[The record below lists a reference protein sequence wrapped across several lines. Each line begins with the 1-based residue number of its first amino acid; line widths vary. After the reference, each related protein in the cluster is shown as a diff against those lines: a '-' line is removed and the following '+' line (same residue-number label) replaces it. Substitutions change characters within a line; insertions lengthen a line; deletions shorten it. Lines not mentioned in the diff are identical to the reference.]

1 MSRYNYKFCKRKKN
15 FSICSSIKEANVLKK
30 LLKSFKNENSELPYL
45 TDDDIIL
52 YTRSDTDEKDNI
64 KKQKNKRI
72 FLSTNFGGRGTDLQ
86 TNENEEKN
94 GGLHV
99 ILTDM
104 PSNYRVLKQ
113 AFGRTSR
120 EGKKGTGQMILK
132 NTLAYNTYSELIDDM
147 NKTEN
152 KRIKRIESKLKV
164 ILFKDRLFEEF
175 CKCINGIN
183 YNSYLPDDINER
195 YAYFLEETINYT
207 TPKI

>member
-1 MSRYNYKFCKRKKN
+1 M
-15 FSICSSIKEANVLKK
+15 
-30 LLKSFKNENSELPYL
+30 
-45 TDDDIIL
+45 II
-52 YTRSDTDEKDNI
+52 
-64 KKQKNKRI
+64 
-72 FLSTNFGGRGTDLQ
+72 
-86 TNENEEKN
+86 
-94 GGLHV
+94 
-99 ILTDM
+99 
-104 PSNYRVLKQ
+104 
-113 AFGRTSR
+113 
-120 EGKKGTGQMILK
+120 K

-175 CKCINGIN
+175 CKYINGIN